1 MRIIT
6 FITAC
11 LLVAS
16 LSLAA
21 VEKPVVFIATKTD
34 PAVGDWKGD
43 GGMVAQVIATAG
55 SGAGGFTV
63 IGSTVYFVAESGVG
77 FHTLPRDISFCA
89 YAIHTP
95 KLLVVPDAIIDP
107 RFADNPIVQGDPH
120 VRFYAGA
127 PLIDRNGYCLGTF
140 CIVDV
145 KPRVLTNDEE
155 SELAIFSERAMRR
168 IDLLAAIAEM
178 LSGPEIALLV

>member
-1 MRIIT
+1 MPAAPKPLNEAPRYSALMGYHLRQSVLGDRESDRLARQAAQHFHVPQSAI
-6 FITAC
+6 A
-11 LLVAS
+11 LV
-16 LSLAA
+16 
-21 VEKPVVFIATKTD
+21 
-34 PAVGDWKGD
+34 
-43 GGMVAQVIATAG
+43 
-55 SGAGGFTV
+55 GA
-63 IGSTVYFVAESGVG
+63 STVYFVAESGVG

-95 KLLVVPDAIIDP
+95 KLLVVPDATIDP

-168 IDLLAAIAEM
+168 IDLLATIAEM